1 MKVGLFGGTFNP
13 IHLGH
18 LRSAEEVRAAFALD
32 RIYFIPAASPPHKR
46 TMDIAPAHHRYNMVE
61 RAVAANPA
69 FCASRMELDR
79 AGPSFSVDTI
89 RSFRARGTLPSL
101 AFLIGMDAFC
111 EIETWKDYLEIP
123 RLCDLIVT
131 SRPGVPTPPLDQLL
145 PVALRS
151 AFWYDSGQQRYR
163 HESGHTLTLY
173 TLNGLHI
180 SASSI
185 RDNLRVGRP
194 TTPHQLPPAVAD
206 YIAIHALYQTQEASS
221 LEG

>member
-32 RIYFIPAASPPHKR
+32 RIYFIPSAAPPHKR
-46 TMDIAPAHHRYNMVE
+46 ETDIAPAQHRYNMVE
-61 RAVAANPA
+61 RAVADNPA
-69 FCASRMELDR
+69 FLASRIELDR
-79 AGPSFSVDTI
+79 SGPSFSVDTI
-89 RSFRARGTLPSL
+89 RTFQDRGTYTSL

-111 EIETWKDYLEIP
+111 EIDSWHAYLEIP
-123 RLCDLIVT
+123 SLCDLIVT
-131 SRPGVPTPPLDQLL
+131 SRPGVPTPSIDQLL

-151 AFWYDSGQQRYR
+151 AFWYDPAKQRYQ

-173 TLNGLHI
+173 ILNGLHI
-180 SASSI
+180 SASVI
-185 RDNLRVGRP
+185 RDNIRVGRP
-194 TTPHQLPPAVAD
+194 AYGQLPPAVAD
-206 YIAIHALYQTQEASS
+206 YIATCALYRSQEALS

>member
-1 MKVGLFGGTFNP
+1 MKIGLFGGTFNP

-18 LRSAEEVRAAFALD
+18 LRSAEEVCVAFALD

-46 TMDIAPAHHRYNMVE
+46 TTDIAPAQHRYHMVE

-69 FCASRMELDR
+69 FFASRIELDR
-79 AGPSFSVDTI
+79 AGPSFSIDTI
-89 RSFRARGTLPSL
+89 RAFRTRETLTSL
-101 AFLIGMDAFC
+101 AFLIGMDAFR

-123 RLCDLIVT
+123 GLCDLIVT

-145 PVALRS
+145 PVALRP
-151 AFWYDSGQQRYR
+151 AFWYDSARQTYQ
-163 HESGHTLTLY
+163 HESGHTLTLH

-180 SASSI
+180 SASGI
-185 RDNLRVGRP
+185 RANLRAGRP
-194 TTPHQLPPAVAD
+194 TPHQLPPAVAD
-206 YIAIHALYQTQEASS
+206 YIATHTLYRTHEALS

>member
-13 IHLGH
+13 IHCGH
-18 LRSAEEVRAAFALD
+18 LRSAEEVCAAFTLD
-32 RIYFIPAASPPHKR
+32 RIYFVPSASPPHKR
-46 TMDIAPAHHRYNMVE
+46 TTDIAPAHHRYNMVE

-69 FCASRMELDR
+69 FFASRIELDR
-79 AGPSFSVDTI
+79 AGPSFSIDTI
-89 RSFRARGTLPSL
+89 RTFRTRGTWTSL
-101 AFLIGMDAFC
+101 AFLIGMDAFR

-123 RLCDLIVT
+123 SLCDLIVT
-131 SRPGVPTPPLDQLL
+131 SRPGVPTPPLDQFL

-151 AFWYDSGQQRYR
+151 AFWYDSVRQRYQ

-185 RDNLRVGRP
+185 RDNLRAGRP
-194 TTPHQLPPAVAD
+194 TSCQLPPAVAD
-206 YIAIHALYQTQEASS
+206 YIATHALYRPQKALS

>member
-1 MKVGLFGGTFNP
+1 MKIGLFGGTFNP

-18 LRSAEEVRAAFALD
+18 LRSAEEVCAAFALD
-32 RIYFIPAASPPHKR
+32 RIYFIPSASPPHKHE
-46 TMDIAPAHHRYNMVE
+46 TDIAPAQHRYNMVE
-61 RAVAANPA
+61 LAVADNPA
-69 FCASRMELDR
+69 FRASRIELDR

-89 RSFRARGTLPSL
+89 RAFQQSGTFTSL

-111 EIETWKDYLEIP
+111 EIESWKAYLEIP

-131 SRPGVPTPPLDQLL
+131 SRPGVPTPSIDQFL

-151 AFWYDSGQQRYR
+151 AFWYDPAKQRYQ

-173 TLNGLHI
+173 TLNGLPI
-180 SASSI
+180 SASAI
-185 RDNLRVGRP
+185 RDNTRVGRP
-194 TTPHQLPPAVAD
+194 THCQLPPVVAD
-206 YIAIHALYQTQEASS
+206 YIATHALYRRQEALS

>member
-18 LRSAEEVRAAFALD
+18 LRSAEAVCAAFTLD

-46 TMDIAPAHHRYNMVE
+46 PTDLAPAHHRYNMVE

-69 FCASRMELDR
+69 FFASRIELDR
-79 AGPSFSVDTI
+79 AGPSFSIDTI
-89 RSFRARGTLPSL
+89 RAFRTRDTLTSL
-101 AFLIGMDAFC
+101 AFLIGMDAFR
-111 EIETWKDYLEIP
+111 EIATWKDYLEIP
-123 RLCDLIVT
+123 GLCDLIVT
-131 SRPGVPTPPLDQLL
+131 SRPGVSTPRLDRLL

-151 AFWYDSGQQRYR
+151 AFWYDPVRQRYQ

-180 SASSI
+180 SASGI
-185 RDNLRVGRP
+185 RDNLRVGRS
-194 TTPHQLPPAVAD
+194 TLHQLPPAVAD
-206 YIAIHALYQTQEASS
+206 YITTHALYRTQEALS

>member
-13 IHLGH
+13 IHSGH
-18 LRSAEEVRAAFALD
+18 LRSAEEVCAAFTLD

-46 TMDIAPAHHRYNMVE
+46 TTAIVSAQHRYNMVE

-69 FCASRMELDR
+69 FFASRIELDR
-79 AGPSFSVDTI
+79 AGPSFSIDTI
-89 RSFRARGTLPSL
+89 RAFRTRGRLTSL
-101 AFLIGMDAFC
+101 AFLIGMDAFS

-123 RLCDLIVT
+123 GLCDLIVT

-151 AFWYDSGQQRYR
+151 AFWYDPVRQRYQ
-163 HESGHTLTLY
+163 HESGHTLTLH

-180 SASSI
+180 SASGI

-194 TTPHQLPPAVAD
+194 IPCQLPPAVAD
-206 YIAIHALYQTQEASS
+206 YIATHALYCTQEAAS